1 MLFFMR
7 NTFVPWEKYPQ
18 LSRERLSVIAS
29 LIRDVRL
36 STVRLHD
43 PQAGDNN
50 WSLGC
55 RSYVRTCH
63 GLRNAALTHD
73 WLTIPS
79 EDGLCF
85 TFAIGSI
92 PFKFYCGRANDPPG
106 NYLIQ
111 SWGELHQ
118 QQRCLDSGW
127 FPPDR
132 ILRLAIETDPQTLD
146 VLRVIL
152 VEMDKAANIVDTYV
166 IPFDSADGQ
175 ITSVLPQG
183 IDLPPVP
190 IEPVTAS
197 EEESQNENA
206 GS

>member
-1 MLFFMR
+1 MK
-7 NTFVPWEKYPQ
+7 NTFVPWGKYPQ
-18 LSRERLSVIAS
+18 LSRKHLSVIAS
-29 LIRDVRL
+29 LIRDVRH
-36 STVRLHD
+36 STVLLHD
-43 PQAGDNN
+43 PEAGDDN

-55 RSYVRTCH
+55 RCYVRTCH
-63 GLRNAALTHD
+63 ALRNAAHTCD

-92 PFKFYCGRANDPPG
+92 PFKFYCGRASDPPG
-106 NYLIQ
+106 NYLIP

-118 QQRCLDSGW
+118 QQLSLDLGW
-127 FPPDR
+127 FLPDR
-132 ILRLAIETDPQTLD
+132 ILRLAVETDPHTLD
-146 VLRVIL
+146 VLSVTL
-152 VEMDKAANIVDTYV
+152 VEMDKAANIVETYV
-166 IPFDSADGQ
+166 IPFDSADVQ

-190 IEPVTAS
+190 MEPLTATK
-197 EEESQNENA
+197 EEENQNQNA